1 MTAISIASPVLSIVD
16 GHPTTS
22 SIEVAKHFGKLH
34 KHVLDKIADLI
45 AETPADFNGP
55 NFRLAEYTDEQ
66 GKPRPAYRLTR
77 DGFTLLAMGFTGK
90 RALTFKLAY
99 IEAFNQMEAALRSG
113 PNPAAD
119 MLKVADLLARTAK
132 ALRESGVPKQIALS
146 MALDEVHMKTGV
158 RMLPNYTP
166 ERITKYEAHSQI
178 VNYVKNA
185 RRYANDRRFG
195 PLCAQGVMPHS
206 KLLKLVAVPAQEF
219 AVLVGEALLDGII
232 QKVCAPQFSGTVYTL
247 TRQ

>member
-1 MTAISIASPVLSIVD
+1 MTAITIAPSLSVVD
-16 GHPTTS
+16 GQATTTS
-22 SIEVAKHFGKLH
+22 NEVAQHFGKLH
-34 KHVLDKIADLI
+34 KHVLDKIAAL
-45 AETPADFNGP
+45 ANELPADFTEP
-55 NFRLAEYTDEQ
+55 NFRLSEFTDST
-66 GKPRPAYRLTR
+66 GRKLPAYRLTR

-90 RALTFKLAY
+90 RALAFKLAY
-99 IEAFNQMEAALRSG
+99 IEAFNRMEAALRSG

-132 ALRESGVPKQIALS
+132 ALRESGVPKQLALS

-185 RRYANDRRFG
+185 RRYANDQRFG

-219 AVLVGEALLDGII
+219 AVLVGEALMDGII
-232 QKVCAPQFSGTVYTL
+232 QKAATSYAGTAYTL
-247 TRQ
+247 ARQ